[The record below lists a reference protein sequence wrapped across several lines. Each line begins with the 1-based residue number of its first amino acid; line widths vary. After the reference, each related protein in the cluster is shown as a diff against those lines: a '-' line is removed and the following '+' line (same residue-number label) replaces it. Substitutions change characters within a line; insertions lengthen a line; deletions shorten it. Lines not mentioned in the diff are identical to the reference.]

1 MGGDK
6 LETILIRGARHL
18 VTMRGLRGSR
28 RGPALREINVI
39 SDGAIL
45 IRGGI
50 LTEVGPSRRVENLA
64 EARNAVEINAAG
76 RVVMPGFIDAH
87 THLAFPPAGIRATDT
102 AGAVRAVHRATGQ
115 RLELRTRAY
124 LEAMARHGT
133 TTVEVKS
140 GCGFDEAA
148 EMKLLRMLAALRHG
162 PVELIP
168 SFLFCLP

>member
-64 EARNAVEINAAG
+64 EARNAIEINAAG
-76 RVVMPGFIDAH
+76 RVVMPGFVDAH
-87 THLAFPPAGIRATDT
+87 THLAFPPPGIHVAE
-102 AGAVRAVHRATGQ
+102 GESAVRALHTATGH
-115 RLELRTRAY
+115 RLEARARNC
-124 LEAMARHGT
+124 LDAMVRHGT
-133 TTVEVKS
+133 TT
-140 GCGFDEAA
+140 
-148 EMKLLRMLAALRHG
+148 
-162 PVELIP
+162 
-168 SFLFCLP
+168 